1 MNAETIQEKSK
12 DRLFM
17 SYVFAAGMLLG
28 FGGLHRLYNGKI
40 GSGILWLITGG
51 LFGVGQVVD
60 LFLMPDMVAER
71 EMQLRLKA
79 GLSPYGVPMNQS
91 VVASQVYQVPQQ
103 QLMVKLIDAA
113 EKNGGKVNV
122 TQAVKATGL
131 GFAEIE
137 AVLKE
142 MLKSGYVRVDNDH
155 YTGAVTYHFHEIA

>member
-1 MNAETIQEKSK
+1 MNAGQIQEKSN

-17 SYVFAAGMLLG
+17 SYVLSAGMLLG

-40 GSGILWLITGG
+40 GSGVLWLITGG

-71 EMQLRLKA
+71 EMQLRMKA

-91 VVASQVYQVPQQ
+91 VVASQVYSSPQE

-113 EKNGGKVNV
+113 EKNAGKLTV

-131 GFAEIE
+131 GFAQIE
-137 AVLKE
+137 AALKE

-155 YTGAVTYHFHEIA
+155 HTGAVTYHFHEIA